1 MPELNNSE
9 IVTSAIRSCY
19 QDQSDRLLADHQDLM
34 VSHFGAF
41 SQNLVT
47 TLSETVENLMVTRG
61 DQRIVVKRMF
71 SILIEGLQNLRIHGE
86 LDESGHQTGF
96 LILSSDDQKYQ
107 LHLANIVLRK
117 NSESLTVY
125 TNSINEYT
133 AIELKELYS
142 SVLSNEFLSIK
153 GGAGLG
159 LILTRIKSGNPLNF
173 QFVDL
178 DEEKQLFLLQITLD
192 RA

>member
-1 MPELNNSE
+1 MQELNNSE
-9 IVTSAIRSCY
+9 IVTSVIRSSY
-19 QDQSDRLLADHQDLM
+19 QDQSDRLLANNQTLL

-41 SQNLVT
+41 SQNLVA
-47 TLSETVENLMVTRG
+47 TLSETVENLMVSLG

-86 LDESGHQTGF
+86 LEDAGHQTGF

-107 LHLANIVLRK
+107 LHLSNIVRRED
-117 NSESLTVY
+117 SESLTIY
-125 TNSINEYT
+125 TNTINDYT
-133 AIELKELYS
+133 AEELKEVYS
-142 SVLSNEFLSIK
+142 SVLSNEFISIK

-173 QFVDL
+173 EFVDL
-178 DEEKQLFLLQITLD
+178 DEEKQLFVLQITLD

>member
-1 MPELNNSE
+1 MQELNNSE
-9 IVTSAIRSCY
+9 IVTSVIRSSY
-19 QDQSDRLLADHQDLM
+19 QDQSDRLLANNQTLL

-41 SQNLVT
+41 SQNLVA
-47 TLSETVENLMVTRG
+47 TLSETVENLMVSLG

-71 SILIEGLQNLRIHGE
+71 SILIEGLQNLRMHGE
-86 LDESGHQTGF
+86 LDDSGHQTGF

-107 LHLANIVLRK
+107 LHLSNIVRRED
-117 NSESLTVY
+117 SESLTIY
-125 TNSINEYT
+125 TNTINDYT
-133 AIELKELYS
+133 AEELKEVYS
-142 SVLSNEFLSIK
+142 SVLSNEFISIK

-173 QFVDL
+173 EFVDL
-178 DEEKQLFLLQITLD
+178 DEEKQLFVLQITLD

>member
-9 IVTSAIRSCY
+9 IVTSVIRSCY
-19 QDQSDRLLADHQDLM
+19 QDQSDRLVSNNQTVL

-41 SQNLVT
+41 SQNLVA
-47 TLSETVENLMVTRG
+47 TLSETVENLMVSTG

-86 LDESGHQTGF
+86 LDESGQQTGF
-96 LILSSDDQKYQ
+96 LILSCDASKYQ
-107 LHLANIVLRK
+107 LRLANIVRRE
-117 NSESLTVY
+117 NSEALANY
-125 TNSINEYT
+125 TNTINQYSAE
-133 AIELKELYS
+133 ELKEVYS
-142 SVLSNEFLSIK
+142 SVLSNEFISNK

-173 QFVDL
+173 EMVDL
-178 DEEKQLFLLQITLD
+178 DEEKQLFALEITLD
-192 RA
+192 RR

>member
-9 IVTSAIRSCY
+9 IVTSVIRSCY
-19 QDQSDRLLADHQDLM
+19 QDQSDRLVSNNQELM

-41 SQNLVT
+41 SQNLVA
-47 TLSETVENLMVTRG
+47 TLSETVENLMISLG
-61 DQRIVVKRMF
+61 DQKMVVKRMF

-86 LDESGHQTGF
+86 LDEAGQQTGF
-96 LILSSDDQKYQ
+96 LILSSDDSKYQ
-107 LHLANIVLRK
+107 LHLANIVKRDE
-117 NSESLTVY
+117 SESLSIY
-125 TNSINEYT
+125 TNTINDYSSV
-133 AIELKELYS
+133 ELKELYS
-142 SVLSNEFLSIK
+142 SVLSNEFISIK

-173 QFVDL
+173 EFVELGDDKDL
-178 DEEKQLFLLQITLD
+178 FVLQITLD